1 MVHPLSAKYTG
12 QSNKMEDI
20 YISNENWISILK
32 AYKEIILQDKIKREN
47 GKYQMTQM
55 ICVLV
60 DLIAGYLTFCSQ
72 LTSNYFLL

>member
-20 YISNENWISILK
+20 YISNENWINILK

-47 GKYQMTQM
+47 GKYQM
-55 ICVLV
+55 ICALV
-60 DLIAGYLTFCSQ
+60 DLTAGYLAFCSHFH
-72 LTSNYFLL
+72 S